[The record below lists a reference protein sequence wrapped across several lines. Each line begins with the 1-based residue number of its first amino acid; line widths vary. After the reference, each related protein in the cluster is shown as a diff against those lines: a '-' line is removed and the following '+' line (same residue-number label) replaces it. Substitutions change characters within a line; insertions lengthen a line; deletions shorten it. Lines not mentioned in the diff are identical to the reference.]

1 MDLGIRGRHALVCGA
16 SRGLGRACAER
27 LAQEGVDVTLVAR
40 DRGNLEEAAAHIR
53 KVSGVRAGV
62 IVADLAAPD
71 GRRTVLAACP
81 APDILVHSSGWPEFN
96 RDFHRWSHDTWQASI
111 DAMMLAPIELIAGL
125 VDGMMARRFGRI
137 VTVTSRFVK
146 EPRLDHA
153 LSVSSRLGLAGF
165 AAGIARE
172 AALYNVTVNALLP
185 GIFATETQ
193 YEYGRTLAR
202 ESGKTF
208 DEVWQERQAT
218 NAARRFGQPH
228 EFAAMCAALCSADA
242 GFITGQNIL
251 IDGGGYPGLF

>member
-40 DRGNLEEAAAHIR
+40 DRSNLEDAATHIR
-53 KVSGVRAGV
+53 DASGVRTSV
-62 IVADLAAPD
+62 IAADLSVPD

-81 APDILVHSSGWPEFN
+81 APDILVHSSGWPEFGP
-96 RDFHRWSHDTWQASI
+96 DFHRWSHDTWQSSI

-146 EPRLDHA
+146 EPRLEHA

-165 AAGIARE
+165 ATGIARL
-172 AALYNVTVNALLP
+172 AAPYNVTVNALLP
-185 GIFATETQ
+185 GVFATETQ
-193 YEYGRTLAR
+193 CENGRILTRKCGRPL
-202 ESGKTF
+202 

-218 NAARRFGQPH
+218 NAARRFGEPLRSDFTPTQ
-228 EFAAMCAALCSADA
+228 FSNL
-242 GFITGQNIL
+242 
-251 IDGGGYPGLF
+251 